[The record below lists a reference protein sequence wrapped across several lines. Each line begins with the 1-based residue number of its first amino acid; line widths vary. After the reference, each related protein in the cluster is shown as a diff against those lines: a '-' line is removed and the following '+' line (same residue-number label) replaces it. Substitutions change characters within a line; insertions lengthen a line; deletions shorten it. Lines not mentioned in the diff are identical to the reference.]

1 MKTIEI
7 DVDVDEIALKESKD
21 HINTQV
27 LAKELMEMLGYY
39 IQETYPDVE
48 FRVIV
53 NDNFKDP
60 IN

>member
-7 DVDVDEIALKESKD
+7 DVDVDEIALKESTD
-21 HINTQV
+21 HINAQV

>member
-7 DVDVDEIALKESKD
+7 NVEVDEIALKESKD
-21 HINTQV
+21 HVNAQV
-27 LAKELMEMLGYY
+27 LAMELMEIMGYY
-39 IQETYPDVE
+39 IQESYPDVE

>member
-7 DVDVDEIALKESKD
+7 DVEVDEIALKESKD
-21 HINTQV
+21 HINAQV
-27 LAKELMEMLGYY
+27 LAMELMEMLGYY

>member
-7 DVDVDEIALKESKD
+7 DVDVDEIALKESKE
-21 HINTQV
+21 HINAQV

>member
-21 HINTQV
+21 RINAQV

>member
-7 DVDVDEIALKESKD
+7 DVDIDEIALKESKD
-21 HINTQV
+21 HINAQV

-39 IQETYPDVE
+39 IHESYPGVE